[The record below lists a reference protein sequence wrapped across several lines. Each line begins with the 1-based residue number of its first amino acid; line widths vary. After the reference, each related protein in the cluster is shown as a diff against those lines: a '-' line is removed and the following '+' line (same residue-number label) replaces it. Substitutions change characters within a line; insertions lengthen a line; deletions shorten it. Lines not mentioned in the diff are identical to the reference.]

1 MLYTDLK
8 GADNMKLK
16 TKIKNENDM
25 LGLLIK
31 RMDENNEVD
40 NNKLAN
46 DTSIEFDKY
55 SMKILMKELNRR
67 GYIIYTMD
75 TTTLTKLGI
84 NNYISIWDRAFSWCI
99 TLIKFIVSYALG
111 VFSGVLIAIIIY
123 KLGIN

>member
-1 MLYTDLK
+1 
-8 GADNMKLK
+8 MKLK